1 MAQDQKP
8 ANTSQQNP
16 EHGNATNPREN
27 DPASRGQKQSG
38 LDLPGNSGKKNPG
51 HANPAHNTPG
61 HIRQNQ
67 PGQQDLG
74 HPGQGET
81 QSYPGIK
88 GPKAHELQQDS
99 AIGAEQVKDRGKKIA
114 DTAQR
119 KVGNAEDDVLDMP
132 KE

>member
-1 MAQDQKP
+1 MTHDQKSVNP
-8 ANTSQQNP
+8 SQQNP
-16 EHGNATNPREN
+16 TQGNATNPREN
-27 DPASRGQKQSG
+27 GLAHPGQKQSG
-38 LDLPGNSGKKNPG
+38 LDLPDNSGKKNPG

-67 PGQQDLG
+67 PGQQDPG
-74 HPGQGET
+74 RPGQGET

-99 AIGAEQVKDRGKKIA
+99 PVGAEQVKEGRKKIA
-114 DTAQR
+114 DAAQPNA
-119 KVGNAEDDVLDMP
+119 GNAKDDILDIL